1 MKSSDEFKKISFI
14 IFFCATI
21 SPVWHFNFFP
31 LFPKLLCSIKKIS
44 FIYLFRET
52 ISAGFFQFYFPL
64 QDVQQSSPPGFK
76 KLQLAPPAR
85 IPLCKYSSF
94 KEIPQNWVAMDQQVS
109 PDTMVRELWKST
121 FLKLHQV
128 LATVIQKPSNLEKLF
143 FFKMRICPISRWH
156 CNKRLI
162 FSTTPSIN
170 KFKVSSKTE

>member
-1 MKSSDEFKKISFI
+1 M
-14 IFFCATI
+14 
-21 SPVWHFNFFP
+21 FN
-31 LFPKLLCSIKKIS
+31 LKIS

-64 QDVQQSSPPGFK
+64 QDVQQSSAPGFK

-109 PDTMVRELWKST
+109 PDTMVRELWKNT

-143 FFKMRICPISRWH
+143 FSKWEYV
-156 CNKRLI
+156 L
-162 FSTTPSIN
+162 TPDDTV
-170 KFKVSSKTE
+170 KKVNFFYNAKHK